1 MKTEGD
7 LVGNAASNGS
17 AENNGSATRE
27 RIIRTATALFAAN
40 GYDATGIAELI
51 AAAGVSRGAFYY
63 HIDSKQTLLFE
74 ISKNQV
80 DSMNSVAAGI
90 VAGPASPTEKIR
102 TLARTLIRNISEHR
116 AEWAVF
122 FRDFIALKG
131 AAREEILAAR
141 DCYEQYWMQVLEE
154 GARRGEFTAVT
165 PLVVKGILGMLN
177 YTYLWIDP
185 HGKVSPEELADSYAD
200 LLLNGLR
207 ESPAGG

>member
-1 MKTEGD
+1 MRSDGA
-7 LVGNAASNGS
+7 LVETVES
-17 AENNGSATRE
+17 NGSATRE
-27 RIIRTATALFAAN
+27 RIIRTATTLFATN

-74 ISKNQV
+74 ISKTQV
-80 DSMNSVAAGI
+80 DSMNAVAAQI
-90 VAGPASPTEKIR
+90 VAGPGSCTEKVR

-131 AAREEILAAR
+131 DRREEILAAR
-141 DCYEQYWMQVLEE
+141 DRYEQYWLQVLQE
-154 GARRGEFTAVT
+154 GARQREFTTVT
-165 PLVVKGILGMLN
+165 PLVVKGVLGMLN

-185 HGKVSPEELADSYAD
+185 NGKVSPEELADSYAD
-200 LLLNGLR
+200 LLLHGLLR
-207 ESPAGG
+207 PAAS

>member
-1 MKTEGD
+1 MKSEGA
-7 LVGNAASNGS
+7 LVET
-17 AENNGSATRE
+17 AESNGSATRE
-27 RIIRTATALFAAN
+27 RIIRTATTLFAAN

-80 DSMNSVAAGI
+80 DSMNAVAADI
-90 VAGPASPTEKIR
+90 VAGPASCTEKVR

-131 AAREEILAAR
+131 DRRAEILAAR
-141 DCYEQYWMQVLEE
+141 DQYEQYWLAVLEE
-154 GARRGEFTAVT
+154 GARLREFVAVT
-165 PLVVKGILGMLN
+165 PLVVKGVLGMLN

-185 HGKVSPEELADSYAD
+185 HGKVTPEELADSYAD
-200 LLLNGLR
+200 LLLHGLLQP
-207 ESPAGG
+207 PAS

>member
-1 MKTEGD
+1 MRSDGA
-7 LVGNAASNGS
+7 LVET
-17 AENNGSATRE
+17 AESNGSATRE
-27 RIIRTATALFAAN
+27 RIIRTATALFATN

-80 DSMNSVAAGI
+80 DSMNAVAAQI
-90 VAGPASPTEKIR
+90 VAGPGSCTEKVR

-131 AAREEILAAR
+131 DRRDEILAAR
-141 DCYEQYWMQVLEE
+141 DRYEQYWLQVLQE
-154 GARRGEFTAVT
+154 GARQQEFTTVT
-165 PLVVKGILGMLN
+165 PLVVKGVLGMLN

-185 HGKVSPEELADSYAD
+185 NGKVTPEELADSYAN
-200 LLLNGLR
+200 LLLHGLLR
-207 ESPAGG
+207 PAPS

>member
-1 MKTEGD
+1 MNSEVALLETAEG
-7 LVGNAASNGS
+7 
-17 AENNGSATRE
+17 NGSATRE
-27 RIIRTATALFAAN
+27 RIIRTATTLFATN

-80 DSMNSVAAGI
+80 DSMNAVAADI
-90 VAGPASPTEKIR
+90 VAGPGSPAEKMR

-131 AAREEILAAR
+131 DRRVEILAAR
-141 DCYEQYWMQVLEE
+141 DRYEQYWLQVLEA
-154 GARRGEFTAVT
+154 GAQQGEFTAVT
-165 PLVVKGILGMLN
+165 PLVVKGVLGMLN

-185 HGKVSPEELADSYAD
+185 NGKVSPEELADSYAD
-200 LLLNGLR
+200 LLLHGLLQ
-207 ESPAGG
+207 PQGG

>member
-1 MKTEGD
+1 MKSEGA
-7 LVGNAASNGS
+7 LVET
-17 AENNGSATRE
+17 AESNGSATRE
-27 RIIRTATALFAAN
+27 RIIRTATTLFAAN

-80 DSMNSVAAGI
+80 DSMNAVAADI
-90 VAGPASPTEKIR
+90 VAGPASCTEKVR

-131 AAREEILAAR
+131 DRRTEILAAR
-141 DCYEQYWMQVLEE
+141 DQYERYWLAVLEE
-154 GARRGEFTAVT
+154 GARLREFVGVT
-165 PLVVKGILGMLN
+165 PLVVKGVLGMLN

-185 HGKVSPEELADSYAD
+185 HGKVTPEELADSYAD
-200 LLLNGLR
+200 LLLHGLLQPPT
-207 ESPAGG
+207 S